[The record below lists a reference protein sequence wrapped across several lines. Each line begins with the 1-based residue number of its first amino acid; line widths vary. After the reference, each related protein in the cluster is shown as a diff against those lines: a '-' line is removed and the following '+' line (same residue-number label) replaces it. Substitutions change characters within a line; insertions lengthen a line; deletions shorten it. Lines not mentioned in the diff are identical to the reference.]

1 MQRSFYLWYH
11 LCVYINGAGA
21 CTSISC
27 PIFFSEAFRDATQAW
42 IVDGDLQAVHGLSS
56 LWDDHVFAL
65 DSCWAGWGVEA
76 SNHSLDDGNSRFIM
90 LIYGHWPRKRLAK
103 VVSVFLLVS
112 AATWALPDAPYS
124 NPIRVDWKDVYFYSK
139 LPLVDPS
146 GSQTII
152 HSQNGGTIL
161 QLPLSEYFS
170 EELEDANGR
179 LEGVLH
185 LVEKR
190 TTAPKV
196 RDFT

>member
-1 MQRSFYLWYH
+1 MLLLWT
-11 LCVYINGAGA
+11 LAG
-21 CTSISC
+21 
-27 PIFFSEAFRDATQAW
+27 Q
-42 IVDGDLQAVHGLSS
+42 VG
-56 LWDDHVFAL
+56 
-65 DSCWAGWGVEA
+65 GVEA

-90 LIYGHWPRKRLAK
+90 LDLWTLAPQETGQGGLGIFACLCCYLGASRRPLQQSHQSRLERC
-103 VVSVFLLVS
+103 VLFS
-112 AATWALPDAPYS
+112 
-124 NPIRVDWKDVYFYSK
+124 SK

-161 QLPLSEYFS
+161 QLPSEYFS

-196 RDFT
+196 RDFTLDIPLEAVSSDRLDKFLKKCKKLARLKFKGYSKWSAMAVLERRDCPALSR